1 MKKMKLTKRKV
12 VDILLGLIPPV
23 LIFAFWYYETNYNN
37 IPPAILPKIS
47 SVWQTFCVTLAN
59 GQLGTDLAI
68 SLSCVLRG
76 FLVASVVGVVLGSVM
91 GMSHKIRA
99 ILQPTVTCFRQIP
112 MIAWMPLIILWCG
125 IGDKAKVVLI
135 VIAAF
140 FPILVNTENGI
151 ETTPDSY
158 LEVARLYKL
167 TPVKM
172 FTRVYLPHA
181 LPSILVGLKLGLSVS
196 WMAVVGAELIASTSG
211 IGYRMSN
218 ARSLMQ
224 SGVLILCMIVVGA
237 IGILMDKIIGSI
249 FRSLTPWIKR

>member
-1 MKKMKLTKRKV
+1 MFRE
-12 VDILLGLIPPV
+12 
-23 LIFAFWYYETNYNN
+23 F
-37 IPPAILPKIS
+37 
-47 SVWQTFCVTLAN
+47 LA
-59 GQLGTDLAI
+59 
-68 SLSCVLRG
+68 
-76 FLVASVVGVVLGSVM
+76 ASVVGVVLGSVM
-91 GMSHKIRA
+91 GMSPKIRA

-140 FPILVNTENGI
+140 FPVLVNTENGI

-158 LEVARLYKL
+158 LEAARHYKL

-218 ARSLMQ
+218 VRSLMQ
-224 SGVLILCMIVVGA
+224 SGVLAANGVTFNSPKDIEGKRVIVVAGTA
-237 IGILMDKIIGSI
+237 LQYAWDSYVEANGIDTSKVL
-249 FRSLTPWIKR
+249 